1 MVIFRKEPTMKT
13 QLKRLRKTA
22 GIKSQKEMAARLGVL
37 ERTYASWERGEVSM
51 SFPQAI
57 DCANILE
64 CSLDD
69 LAGRDWPESPPM
81 SADERDLVGDYRA
94 CTPRERQAIRNMAST
109 MADDG
114 NAKNVDDR
122 GVEEAG

>member
-1 MVIFRKEPTMKT
+1 MNL
-13 QLKRLRKTA
+13 QLKKLRTEKGFSQDEMA
-22 GIKSQKEMAARLGVL
+22 NMLGIKTSRYGTL
-37 ERTYASWERGEVSM
+37 ERGDRTM

-81 SADERDLVGDYRA
+81 SADERELVGDYR
-94 CTPRERQAIRNMAST
+94 R
-109 MADDG
+109 MADEDRAG
-114 NAKNVDDR
+114 FMATARGLAYAGDAKKAGAREPSRVD
-122 GVEEAG
+122 AGDVK